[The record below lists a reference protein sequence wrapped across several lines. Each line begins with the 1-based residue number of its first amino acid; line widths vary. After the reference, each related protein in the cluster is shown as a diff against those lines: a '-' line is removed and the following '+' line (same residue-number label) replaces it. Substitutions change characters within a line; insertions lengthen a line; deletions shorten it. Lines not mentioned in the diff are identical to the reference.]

1 MRVLHPGHDHGRQ
14 ATARTQSQP
23 QRAGDPAGTRRQP
36 LSLHRLPQH
45 RQGDPGGRKGD
56 GARRR
61 SQGARIRLVRRG
73 SSIMAISQMVGAS
86 IKRREDPRLVT
97 GTGSYVDDLPQTAIV
112 HMVVVRSTNPHAR
125 ITGIDSKRAKEAGG
139 CVGVFT
145 GKELLSEFGAP
156 LPVTDCFVPTK
167 KYPKH
172 YPLAIDKV
180 RYVGEPVAIVLASS
194 PSAAE
199 DAAERVEVR
208 YESLPPVVDIEKAME
223 KGAPVI
229 HDDLGSN
236 LSYDVKFAAGDIEAA
251 FREAEVKITQRLIQQ
266 RLIPIAV
273 EPRGV
278 VADYK
283 TWARKLTIW
292 SSTQIPHFVKVW
304 AAVILGIPESDV
316 RVVAPE
322 VGGGFGSKIRV
333 YPEEILTALASRRLG
348 RPVKW
353 IEDRGE
359 NTKATHHG
367 RSQIWDVEIAAKR
380 DGTVLGIRPT
390 QWLDLGAYCSQF
402 GTFQVLGMLVAQ
414 GAYRMKAFDGRA
426 VGIYTNRTPTDAYR
440 GAGRPEATFLIERVM
455 DLVAQ
460 ETGVDPAQVR
470 RKNFVR
476 VEDQPFTTLLGL
488 TYDSGDYRITLDRA
502 LQMVDYQGLRR
513 EQAEKRK
520 QGKYLGIGL
529 STYIEICGLGPAV
542 PTQAAVGVSLWGMSV
557 VNVHF
562 TGKATVIIGSSPHG
576 QGHETTYAQVAS
588 DVLGIPVEDIDV
600 QHGDTAIGPMGMDTY
615 GSRSTALDG
624 NAVHISA
631 MKVQEKAKKIGAH
644 LLEAADEDVVYE
656 DGKVFVKGAPSKAV
670 TIQEIAMAAFQTSRI
685 PKGMEGGLEA
695 TTFFDPTNFVWPF
708 GAHICIVEVDAET
721 GATRILGYVALEA
734 CGTRITPM
742 VFVGHL
748 NGGIAQGIGQAL
760 FEEAVY
766 DEAGQLRTGSLLD
779 YLVPTAADLPSFEL
793 DATITPSPVN
803 PLGTKGIGEAG
814 NLPSR
819 PAVLNTVID
828 ALAAL
833 LVEQHPMNATPLHEL
848 A

>member
-1 MRVLHPGHDHGRQ
+1 
-14 ATARTQSQP
+14 
-23 QRAGDPAGTRRQP
+23 
-36 LSLHRLPQH
+36 
-45 RQGDPGGRKGD
+45 
-56 GARRR
+56 
-61 SQGARIRLVRRG
+61 
-73 SSIMAISQMVGAS
+73 MAISQMVGAS

-97 GTGSYVDDLPQTAIV
+97 GTASYVDDIPQTAVV
-112 HMVVVRSTNPHAR
+112 HMHVVRSTEAHAR
-125 ITGIDSKRAKEAGG
+125 ILGIDTARAKEADG
-139 CVGVFT
+139 VVAVFT
-145 GKELLSEFGAP
+145 GKELKPEFGAP
-156 LPVTDCFVPTK
+156 LPVTVCFVPDK
-167 KYPKH
+167 KYPNH
-172 YPLAIDKV
+172 YPIAVDKV
-180 RYVGEPVAIVLASS
+180 HYVGEPVAIVLASS
-194 PSAAE
+194 RAAAE
-199 DAAERVEVR
+199 DAGERIEIR
-208 YESLPPVVDIEKAME
+208 YDSLPPVIDIEKAID
-223 KGAPVI
+223 KDAAI
-229 HDDLGSN
+229 LHDELGSN
-236 LSYDVKFAAGDIEAA
+236 LSYDTKFAGGDIEAA
-251 FREAEVKITQRLIQQ
+251 FKEADTRIKQRLIQQ

-273 EPRGV
+273 ETRGV
-278 VADYK
+278 LADY
-283 TWARKLTIW
+283 RRFENKLTVY

-304 AAVILGIPESDV
+304 VAVILGIPESNV

-353 IEDRGE
+353 IEDR
-359 NTKATHHG
+359 NANLKATHHG

-414 GAYRMKAFDGRA
+414 GAYRLKAFDGRA
-426 VGIYTNRTPTDAYR
+426 IGVFTNRTPTDAYR

-455 DLVAQ
+455 DLVAR
-460 ETGVDPAQVR
+460 ETGVDPVEVR

-476 VEDQPFTTLLGL
+476 AEDQPFTTCLGL
-488 TYDSGDYRITLDRA
+488 TYDSGDYTVTLDKA
-502 LQMVDYQGLRR
+502 LELVDYKAFRR

-557 VNVHF
+557 VNVQF
-562 TGKATVIIGSSPHG
+562 TGTATVIIGSSPHG

-644 LLEAADEDVVYE
+644 LLEAAEGDIVYE
-656 DGKVFVKGAPSKAV
+656 NGKAFVKGTPSKAV
-670 TIQEIAMAAFQTSRI
+670 TIQEIAVAAFQTNRL

-708 GAHICIVEVDAET
+708 GAHIAVVEVDAET
-721 GATRILGYVALEA
+721 GATRIVRYVAVDD
-734 CGTRITPM
+734 CGTRINPM
-742 VFVGHL
+742 VVDGQLH
-748 NGGIAQGIGQAL
+748 GGIAQGIGQAL

-766 DEAGQLRTGSLLD
+766 DEAGQLRTGSLVD
-779 YLVPTAADLPSFEL
+779 YLIPTAADLPAFEL
-793 DATITPSPVN
+793 EATVTPSPVN

-814 NLPSR
+814 TIASGA
-819 PAVLNTVID
+819 AVINAIVD
-828 ALAAL
+828 ALAPFG
-833 LVEQHPMNATPLHEL
+833 VKDITMPATPEKVWQLMHRNGGTKR
-848 A
+848 